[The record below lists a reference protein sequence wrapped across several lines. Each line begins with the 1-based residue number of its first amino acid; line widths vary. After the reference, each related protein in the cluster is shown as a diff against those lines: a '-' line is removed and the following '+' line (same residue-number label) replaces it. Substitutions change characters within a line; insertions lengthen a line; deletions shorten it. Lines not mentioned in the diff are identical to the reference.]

1 MQDVARLSLYCS
13 KRLDSMHLFC
23 RAVFVLQFSRTVAP
37 ETSKGS
43 ALIAFMRQNGW
54 KRTSMLSST
63 DSVYLES
70 ARELRRQMLAA
81 DMRVLK
87 PATFDAGQFDASV
100 LSDIKRSG
108 NRIVL
113 FLAYDKDTQ
122 TVAVTAGPIIPS
134 KVINNQSCL
143 DIVPGCFN
151 QSERYR
157 SRRNV
162 KCWMGLGDHAYQQD
176 ACSDRNG
183 RLAVAQTAPPL

>member
-1 MQDVARLSLYCS
+1 MELQSAPN
-13 KRLDSMHLFC
+13 
-23 RAVFVLQFSRTVAP
+23 AQFSRTVAP
-37 ETSKGS
+37 HTSKGS
-43 ALIAFMRQNGW
+43 ALIAFMEQNGW

-63 DSVYLES
+63 DSVYFES
-70 ARELRRQMLAA
+70 ARELRRQLIAA

-122 TVAVTAGPIIPS
+122 TVAVTAGPVIPS

-162 KCWMGLGDHAYQQD
+162 KCWMGLGADAIRYQQD